1 MWNPSRATA
10 ALELGQVSRKHF
22 RLQFPWLL
30 VGADSSYIL
39 LAWYLT
45 LPIIIESRWSPLLS
59 IPNEVPALLPHPS
72 ASVPRNKDAGP
83 AIVALDG
90 MTQTSLHYYC
100 MLHAIERI
108 SNVRETTYM
117 FHKRYIYS
125 KSQLRFEIFIAAYS
139 THQGF
144 HIVVSHIKVSILF
157 FLMGVNQIRVLALL
171 PTMWI
176 ICDRAASKCFIN
188 KAAKMACVS
197 S

>member
-1 MWNPSRATA
+1 MSLDCIIYSSQKQQVNLLFFSCCFHLLALPFAHIMWNPSRATA
-10 ALELGQVSRKHF
+10 ALELGQVSRKHL

-45 LPIIIESRWSPLLS
+45 LPIIIESWWSPLLS

-72 ASVPRNKDAGP
+72 ASVPRNRDAGP

-108 SNVRETTYM
+108 SNVRETT
-117 FHKRYIYS
+117 
-125 KSQLRFEIFIAAYS
+125 
-139 THQGF
+139 
-144 HIVVSHIKVSILF
+144 
-157 FLMGVNQIRVLALL
+157 
-171 PTMWI
+171 
-176 ICDRAASKCFIN
+176 
-188 KAAKMACVS
+188 
-197 S
+197 